1 MYFSVMV
8 STNLCDGNTIRQGF
22 DCCLTSHAVLL
33 DLQIAQPQPICV
45 CTAAC
50 EVHYF
55 SFLIAETRR

>member
-50 EVHYF
+50 EVH
-55 SFLIAETRR
+55 